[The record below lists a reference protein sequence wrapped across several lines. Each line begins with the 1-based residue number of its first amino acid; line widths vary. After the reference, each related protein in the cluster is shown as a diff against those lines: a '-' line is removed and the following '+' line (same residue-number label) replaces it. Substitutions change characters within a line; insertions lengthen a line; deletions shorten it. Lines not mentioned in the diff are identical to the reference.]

1 MHDMTSAEKSKN
13 FERKKSCK
21 MIAQK
26 IIKNN
31 QLISK
36 PKTVPDN

>member
-1 MHDMTSAEKSKN
+1 MVNYYT
-13 FERKKSCK
+13 
-21 MIAQK
+21 K

-36 PKTVPDN
+36 KLLMFIICTFNFKKLYYDKI